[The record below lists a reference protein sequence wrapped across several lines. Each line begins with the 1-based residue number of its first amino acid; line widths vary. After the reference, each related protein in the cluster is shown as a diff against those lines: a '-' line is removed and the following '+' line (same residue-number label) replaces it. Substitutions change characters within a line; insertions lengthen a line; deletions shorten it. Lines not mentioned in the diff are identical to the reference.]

1 LITRILIQDKE
12 RTVWIMILCKL
23 IKMSIGYSTLGGDS
37 IQVSIGVTKLEI
49 FTAFTIK
56 KGWFA

>member
-1 LITRILIQDKE
+1 
-12 RTVWIMILCKL
+12 MILCKL
-23 IKMSIGYSTLGGDS
+23 IKMSIGYTTLGGDS

-56 KGWFA
+56 KGWVA